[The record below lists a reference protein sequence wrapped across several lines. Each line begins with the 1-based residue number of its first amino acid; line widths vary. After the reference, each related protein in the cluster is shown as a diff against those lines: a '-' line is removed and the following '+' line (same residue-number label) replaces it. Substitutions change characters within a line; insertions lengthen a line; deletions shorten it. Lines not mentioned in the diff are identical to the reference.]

1 VARTPQLA
9 GLFRKANDHLG
20 EHLDKLVTRIKRKE
34 PVFYDTYQNARVII
48 DLGKGPTEEAPKEA
62 TM

>member
-1 VARTPQLA
+1 VARTRQLA
-9 GLFRKANDHLG
+9 GLFKKANEHLS

>member
-1 VARTPQLA
+1 VARTRQLA
-9 GLFRKANDHLG
+9 GLFRKAN

-34 PVFYDTYQNARVII
+34 PVFYDTYQNARVIV